1 MRIVAAQGERRRCPR
16 FARSGPR
23 FARNVP
29 ARAPGRAIPWSRH
42 RRDAMANTA
51 TQPDPHAELRHF
63 EPLRVA
69 LALGALLLG
78 LVMGI
83 H

>member
-1 MRIVAAQGERRRCPR
+1 M
-16 FARSGPR
+16 
-23 FARNVP
+23 
-29 ARAPGRAIPWSRH
+29 SRQ
-42 RRDAMANTA
+42 AFN
-51 TQPDPHAELRHF
+51 PLDPSSEFNSF

-78 LVMGI
+78 LLMGM

>member
-1 MRIVAAQGERRRCPR
+1 MP
-16 FARSGPR
+16 
-23 FARNVP
+23 
-29 ARAPGRAIPWSRH
+29 
-42 RRDAMANTA
+42 
-51 TQPDPHAELRHF
+51 QPSADRDPHAELRQF

-78 LVMGI
+78 IAMSF

>member
-1 MRIVAAQGERRRCPR
+1 MNTTVAK
-16 FARSGPR
+16 
-23 FARNVP
+23 
-29 ARAPGRAIPWSRH
+29 
-42 RRDAMANTA
+42 
-51 TQPDPHAELRHF
+51 PDPNAELRHF

>member
-1 MRIVAAQGERRRCPR
+1 MARPAADDVD
-16 FARSGPR
+16 
-23 FARNVP
+23 RN
-29 ARAPGRAIPWSRH
+29 
-42 RRDAMANTA
+42 
-51 TQPDPHAELRHF
+51 AELHDF

-69 LALGALLLG
+69 LAIGALLLG

>member
-1 MRIVAAQGERRRCPR
+1 MQNTDK
-16 FARSGPR
+16 AR
-23 FARNVP
+23 
-29 ARAPGRAIPWSRH
+29 
-42 RRDAMANTA
+42 
-51 TQPDPHAELRHF
+51 PDPDAELRGF

-78 LVMGI
+78 LVLSI